1 MENLKLPADVLA
13 DIKALSDIKNT
24 SLNQVIILL
33 VKYALQNLDVE
44 EKRAIE
50 EYKRKEEIKWKIK
63 KKLVE

>member
-24 SLNQVIILL
+24 YLNQVIILL

-50 EYKRKEEIKWKIK
+50 EYKRKEEIK
-63 KKLVE
+63 